1 MRKLNK
7 DKKSRVETLS
17 DESLMEGLQQTA
29 KDGETFAPEA
39 LPYLEALY
47 TRYYSQVV
55 RLVRYY
61 GLSGD
66 EADDI
71 AQEVFIRLYYRCK
84 SYDSSRPFK
93 AWFFR
98 LVYNLTI
105 NYLKKNSR
113 ESFLSF
119 DDARKETEMIDEK
132 TENSFEKFQFW
143 HTFQG
148 ILYEMPEKLRTVL
161 LWHGAEGMSFD
172 EIAKI
177 LNITSRQVRN
187 RYDQALEWV
196 RERLGRDTDEEI

>member
-1 MRKLNK
+1 MGKLNK
-7 DKKSRVETLS
+7 EKKSHIEALS
-17 DESLMEGLQQTA
+17 DESLMEGLKQTA
-29 KDGETFAPEA
+29 RDGDTFAPEA
-39 LPYLEALY
+39 LPYLEVLY
-47 TRYYSQVV
+47 TRYYGQVV
-55 RLVRYY
+55 RLIRYY

-71 AQEVFIRLYYRCK
+71 AQDVFIRLYYRCK
-84 SYDSSRPFK
+84 SYDTSRPFK

-98 LVYNLTI
+98 LVYNLTM

-113 ESFLSF
+113 EGFLSF
-119 DDARKETEMIDEK
+119 DETGIETEIVDEK

-143 HTFQG
+143 HTLQG
-148 ILYEMPEKLRTVL
+148 ILYDMPEKLRVVL

-172 EIAKI
+172 EIAKA

-187 RYDQALEWV
+187 RYNQALEWV